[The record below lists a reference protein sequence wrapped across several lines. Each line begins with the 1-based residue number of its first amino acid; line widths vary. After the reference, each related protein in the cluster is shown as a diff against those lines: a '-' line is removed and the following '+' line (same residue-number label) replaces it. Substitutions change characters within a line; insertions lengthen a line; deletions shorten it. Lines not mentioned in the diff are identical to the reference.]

1 MINNLTIKYIRSL
14 IIKIMVI
21 SNNHNKQ
28 YWPLAII
35 TINKKCPHII
45 LKCIRELTQLQTSV
59 TSMLRM
65 KRNISTN
72 ACIKGPGVLD
82 FPRCIAYSSRDLY
95 YQQPCTP
102 KDLESRDLYSLLCDI
117 LP

>member
-1 MINNLTIKYIRSL
+1 LA
-14 IIKIMVI
+14 I

-28 YWPLAII
+28 EMSPYHTKVHTGIDS
-35 TINKKCPHII
+35 TTDK
-45 LKCIRELTQLQTSV
+45 SV

-65 KRNISTN
+65 KSYISTN
-72 ACIKGPGVLD
+72 ACIKVPGVLD